1 LSRIDSR
8 IEPKN
13 KRKKQ
18 ENQFSINQRLN
29 DEIKK
34 IKDKKI
40 TIKRIKTSIEK
51 TN

>member
-13 KRKKQ
+13 KRKNQ
-18 ENQFSINQRLN
+18 GTQFSINQRLN